1 MDPKV
6 VLALTW
12 TLAGLVVAAYIW
24 FVVWRL
30 RADRRKKA
38 AEEIADDAM
47 SDVIARTAQRLSS
60 VTPAGP
66 ATSAEP
72 AASRPPTPSAPP
84 TVTSPPEPYS
94 LRNELLSSAPL
105 TARSDATVADLVAG
119 IALPHDLVPL
129 TTLAPRAAVGDRV
142 AFWTDRAP
150 AEVVGPAFATEL
162 ERLGYTMIPL
172 DERTA
177 SAQRDH
183 DRLVVTIHPDGDKAL
198 VAGQLA
204 FTSVPEG
211 SVVIEV
217 WVPA

>member
-12 TLAGLVVAAYIW
+12 TFAGLVVAAYIW

-30 RADRRKKA
+30 RVDRRKKA
-38 AEEIADDAM
+38 AEQMTDDTM

-60 VTPAGP
+60 VTPAEP

-72 AASRPPTPSAPP
+72 VAATPFAVATAP
-84 TVTSPPEPYS
+84 
-94 LRNELLSSAPL
+94 
-105 TARSDATVADLVAG
+105 RSDATVADLVAG

-129 TTLAPRAAVGDRV
+129 TTIAPRAAVGDRV